1 MPEPIRSV
9 LVTGAS
15 SGIGHAIVTRLL
27 EQGLQVIGL
36 SRRAPDLQHENFTWL
51 PCDLNDFEALDQ
63 ALSKTPGIDALI
75 HAAGFMRTAPLGQ
88 LSDADGQAM
97 WHLHVAAASHLVN
110 ALYPS
115 LRSGSRI
122 LLIGSRTMQGAAGR
136 SQYAATKAALQGM
149 VRSWAMEL
157 APRGITVNLIAPG
170 ATETPML
177 LDPARR
183 LPSHRLAVLCSH
195 RKSPVWPPSC
205 WGRTLAQLPGKALWC
220 AAVRRCKVASRYQVL
235 AQGL

>member
-1 MPEPIRSV
+1 MPEPIKSV

-36 SRRAPDLQHENFTWL
+36 SRRAPDLQHANFTWL

-63 ALSKTPGIDALI
+63 ALSRTSGIDALI

-177 LDPARR
+177 LDPARSGTPPAKPPIGR
-183 LPSHRLAVLCSH
+183 FVQPQEIAGLAAFLLGPDAGTITGQSLVVC
-195 RKSPVWPPSC
+195 
-205 WGRTLAQLPGKALWC
+205 GG
-220 AAVRRCKVASRYQVL
+220 ASL
-235 AQGL
+235 